1 MIEIALERKRKKD
14 GKKEKNMRNMIEIM
28 MENKVK
34 TEWV

>member
-34 TEWV
+34 TE